1 MADKKIA
8 LDLEVNIKKG
18 DMTLGEL
25 NKQLET
31 LGTTID
37 EQKEILIEFERELLE
52 LESIQSKTSKTD
64 LARQTSLKEKS
75 EQLKGAIKDQ
85 KLSIKELTT
94 EKNKAATASKD
105 LAKDTAGEA
114 DAIQA
119 LDGVTGG
126 AATKFQN
133 LRGVLGKVA
142 NSFTTLKGAIAASG
156 IGLLALAVAAVGAA
170 FTSSEEGQN
179 KFAKLMG
186 VIGAVTGNFV
196 DLLADL
202 GEKIIKTFENPKKAV
217 EDFSKLIKDNIVNRF
232 EGLTELIPQLG
243 EAINLL
249 FKGQFSAAG
258 KVAADA
264 VGKVGLGVEN
274 ITDKIGGAIEKTK
287 EFAAEQA
294 KEARQAAKVADMR
307 AKADKIDRDLIVS
320 RSKLESQIAGLRLKA
335 RQEDQ
340 FSAADRRAALL
351 KAQELE
357 NTLLDSETK
366 ALVLRRDA
374 QILENTFSRTNKENL
389 TKEAQARAAV
399 NNQVA
404 ARAGVA
410 RELQRELNAINGQIE
425 AADAAATAKKELA
438 DKEAAAATE
447 AIRQGLIDTE
457 AERRQEELD
466 AVDRQ
471 YKALIELAKQ
481 YGGDV
486 ADLEATQQAKK
497 EAIIK
502 KNAEADAAK
511 LKADADKK
519 LKEQED
525 LIKSLEFKQE
535 QDAKDFELRR
545 AEVDRREKILLEDK
559 TLSDE
564 QRSVLEKQFAAERIK
579 IANEEEFARAQIF
592 SQRLQL
598 ASNILG
604 AINGLAQAFAKE
616 DEASQR
622 KAFKLNK
629 AFGIGQA
636 IISTAVGISN
646 ALTAGGNPI
655 KLATGTQFVE
665 AGIVA
670 ATGAAQI
677 ATIARSQFGGNANIT
692 PPPPTL
698 GSGGAGTAPIGFTQ
712 NLNNTQIPTTKVIVT
727 ETDIRRATRNIDGI
741 YNKAV
746 VVE

>member
-25 NKQLET
+25 NSQLNEVKASLQEQQT
-31 LGTTID
+31 ALI
-37 EQKEILIEFERELLE
+37 EYQKELAKLEEQRNAILSKGTISSEEFNIQ
-52 LESIQSKTSKTD
+52 ESLNAQIKTVNASIDT
-64 LARQTSLKEKS
+64 
-75 EQLKGAIKDQ
+75 Q
-85 KLSIKELTT
+85 KLSIKSLTAEQSTAATAVKSLTAESANYTKITQGIDKLTGGLATKVIKLYQGFGEGSKAVKGFAGSLGNVTKALVATGIGALVVALGLVVAYWDDIKGLINGVSGEQSKLLAETEKTNKTNLDNLATT
-94 EKNKAATASKD
+94 EATEETLRAQGLSEQEILELKEKQTDEAIASTEAILEQQRELEKTQNAAAERNQKIVQGIIGFIAAPISILLGAVDALTDGLARIGVLTKGTDFLRGGTKAVAKLLGFDPETVKAEGEKTTKEAEKQLQALNEKKNKAANK
-105 LAKDTAGEA
+105 AKD
-114 DAIQA
+114 D
-119 LDGVTGG
+119 D
-126 AATKFQN
+126 
-133 LRGVLGKVA
+133 
-142 NSFTTLKGAIAASG
+142 
-156 IGLLALAVAAVGAA
+156 
-170 FTSSEEGQN
+170 
-179 KFAKLMG
+179 
-186 VIGAVTGNFV
+186 
-196 DLLADL
+196 
-202 GEKIIKTFENPKKAV
+202 KKA
-217 EDFSKLIKDNIVNRF
+217 S
-232 EGLTELIPQLG
+232 
-243 EAINLL
+243 
-249 FKGQFSAAG
+249 
-258 KVAADA
+258 
-264 VGKVGLGVEN
+264 
-274 ITDKIGGAIEKTK
+274 EK
-287 EFAAEQA
+287 AAENRKKA
-294 KEARQAAKVADMR
+294 NEKAEAEEKKLAAERK
-307 AKADKIDRDLIVS
+307 K
-320 RSKLESQIAGLRLKA
+320 
-335 RQEDQ
+335 QEEEKQ
-340 FSAADRRAALL
+340 
-351 KAQELE
+351 
-357 NTLLDSETK
+357 K
-366 ALVLRRDA
+366 AL
-374 QILENTFSRTNKENL
+374 EE
-389 TKEAQARAAV
+389 
-399 NNQVA
+399 
-404 ARAGVA
+404 
-410 RELQRELNAINGQIE
+410 
-425 AADAAATAKKELA
+425 
-438 DKEAAAATE
+438 
-447 AIRQGLIDTE
+447 IRQGYIDTE

-559 TLSDE
+559 TLTDE

-677 ATIARSQFGGNANIT
+677 ATIARSQFGGNTNLT